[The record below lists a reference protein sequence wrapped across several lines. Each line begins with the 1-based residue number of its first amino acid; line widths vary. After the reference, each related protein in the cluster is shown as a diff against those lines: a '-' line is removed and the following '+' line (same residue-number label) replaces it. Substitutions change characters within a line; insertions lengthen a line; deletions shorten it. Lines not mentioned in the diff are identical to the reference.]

1 MNYKKNKKQNTNVQ
15 AECEVCAGRA
25 PLVSLQREERKKEGK
40 REKMGENYIPKSMY
54 LGSHPNRL
62 FQVDRKNIQGSSEQ

>member
-1 MNYKKNKKQNTNVQ
+1 MNYKKKKTQTYRLNERFVPDGLLLCLCK
-15 AECEVCAGRA
+15 ERRGKKKGR
-25 PLVSLQREERKKEGK
+25 EK
-40 REKMGENYIPKSMY
+40 KMGENYIPKSMY